1 MPPNGNLEIL
11 YIYAMRFAFSFLIFF
26 ACSVFCQSFENL
38 SLQGCIDVAKKNSL
52 SLKSVKLDEKKAESS
67 LSQAK
72 NERLPGLS
80 ANAGQDVIDGYPFA
94 DPAQFS
100 YLSRLSIGLSSAMP
114 VYTGG
119 RIGHAINRAGLRNE
133 ITKLNSEAF
142 ERNLSEQ
149 VIRAYMQVW
158 SMMESEISAK
168 GSLELSKKLLAKD
181 SVLFEAGSFTAA
193 DLALAFA
200 QVASDSLSLLQIQS
214 NLVQNLT
221 SLRQLLEIPQG
232 SAFSLAA
239 PDSAVSQTQENYA
252 TLLSEA
258 EENSISKKIDSLSIL
273 AADETIGI
281 AKAARWPNIS
291 LRGNAGSNIEW
302 KKDLGYGEQLKN
314 KFNYGASLSLTFSII
329 DWGATQHNILE
340 AQVNKEQQQISALNS
355 QKQLENTIE
364 TLALQTETYRLQW
377 EVSTIQMAA
386 QRLALDRSVQQHEL
400 GMMDISSLIQQ
411 QTIFN
416 NTQVRHNQ
424 AKYSYLLGRSL
435 LELQVGL

>member
-1 MPPNGNLEIL
+1 
-11 YIYAMRFAFSFLIFF
+11 MRVAFFFLIFF
-26 ACSVFCQSFENL
+26 AGLALGQNFENL
-38 SLQGCIDVAKKNSL
+38 SLQGCIDIAKKNSMP
-52 SLKSVKLDEKKAESS
+52 LKSVRLNEKIAESS
-67 LSQAK
+67 LEQAR
-72 NERLPGLS
+72 NARLPGLS
-80 ANAGQDVIDGYPFA
+80 GSARQDVVDGTPFA
-94 DPAQFS
+94 SPSEFG
-100 YLSRLSIGLSSAMP
+100 YLKALSLGLNSSMP
-114 VYTGG
+114 IYTGG
-119 RIGHAINRAGLRNE
+119 KIGHSINQAGFRNE

-158 SMMESEISAK
+158 SVMESETSAR

-221 SLRQLLEIPQG
+221 SLRQLLEIPQN

-239 PDSAVSQTQENYA
+239 PDSAVSDFGSAQSPENYA
-252 TLLSEA
+252 SLLREA
-258 EENSISKKIDSLSIL
+258 EENSIDKKMDSLSIL
-273 AADETIGI
+273 AADEAIGV
-281 AKAARWPNIS
+281 AKAARWPNINLS
-291 LRGNAGSNIEW
+291 GGLGTGVAW
-302 KKDLGYGEQLKN
+302 KQEPNYGTQLKS
-314 KFNYGASLSLTFSII
+314 KFNYSASLSLSISII
-329 DWGATQHNILE
+329 DWGATQHGILA
-340 AQVNKEQQQISALNS
+340 AQVEKEKQQITALNS

-364 TLALQTETYRLQW
+364 TLALQTQTYRLQW

-386 QRLALDRSVQQHEL
+386 QKLALDRSVQQHEL

-424 AKYSYLLGRSL
+424 AKYSYLLGKSL
-435 LELQVGL
+435 LELQVGR